1 MQAVPD
7 INKEIQQKKG
17 FDEMMKLQLN
27 SLLEEI
33 DRKQQSSYQ
42 NTETEGKPRYIKFGL
57 DKERKVL
64 LFTGKVD
71 KKDTLAKDYETGLDI
86 LGKYVTRFLF
96 ECYDIT
102 TTQNPRNQWGAGN
115 MGAWDKRCKDNL
127 ILSLET
133 IRTLEIVRNGQAQI
147 KDNNISNQ
155 STTRLD
161 SKR

>member
-17 FDEMMKLQLN
+17 FDETMKLQLN

-102 TTQNPRNQWGAGN
+102 TTQNQETNGAPAIWERGT
-115 MGAWDKRCKDNL
+115 KDART
-127 ILSLET
+127 ILYYLSKS
-133 IRTLEIVRNGQAQI
+133 IRTLEIVRNGQP
-147 KDNNISNQ
+147 KSK
-155 STTRLD
+155 TTTYLINPPLD
-161 SKR
+161 